1 MARNRRVRP
10 WRMLASTSL
19 PLSLTDAAP
28 ATGTAAADVT
38 VAVTVRTGEVE
49 EPPDEEPAPTRPHDH
64 PRARGHVHASVP
76 AQGGGAVEPAAIVEP
91 QPAARPA
98 GRARVPDGRR
108 PDLRVLPACGIAV
121 LDRCWTPTSRARQAG
136 SWPQRHRLERRPGPA
151 GGRRVPAS
159 RHQPDGRLPVLPR
172 P

>member
-76 AQGGGAVEPAAIVEP
+76 AQGGGAVEPAAIVDP
-91 QPAARPA
+91 QPAARRAGQARRPCPGAGRPPPRPA
-98 GRARVPDGRR
+98 GAARMRDRGAGP
-108 PDLRVLPACGIAV
+108 V
-121 LDRCWTPTSRARQAG
+121 LDPDEPGETGRQLASAPPSGTPARPRWWPKG
-136 SWPQRHRLERRPGPA
+136 SG
-151 GGRRVPAS
+151 VPA
-159 RHQPDGRLPVLPR
+159 PT
-172 P
+172 